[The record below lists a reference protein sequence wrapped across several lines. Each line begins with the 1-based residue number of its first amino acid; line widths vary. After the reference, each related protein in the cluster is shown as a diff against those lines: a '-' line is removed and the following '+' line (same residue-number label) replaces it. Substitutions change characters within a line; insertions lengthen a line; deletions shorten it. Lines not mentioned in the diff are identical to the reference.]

1 MGQHFVFDEGIN
13 FPLRRALILLSV
25 QALSTLCLRGDM
37 QKETTETQRKQ
48 SSHGEVLKFEHGLI
62 CAQACESASLDENW
76 DHVSRHKHTRPAS
89 GGTLVPQFPHLSV
102 VAVLLALLIFDS
114 LLLASAAAAPSPGR
128 YVSMRVLVTICFLLI
143 STHSLAALQQKRAT
157 LTRAQTSEAERR
169 LSELGYWTGPVDG
182 RFDEGT
188 KSALIAFQKWEGRA
202 ITAKLTLDELEAIRN
217 GVAPQ
222 ARDLGYAHVEVDVD
236 RQVLM
241 LINEEGVVRVL
252 PVSTG
257 NDKHFMDQGQMS
269 VAYTPRG
276 RFVVYDKTYGWENGD
291 LGSIYYA
298 NYISGGVAIHGYLTV
313 PTTPASHG
321 CIRIPMF
328 AAREVSR
335 LLPVGT
341 IVLVYDK
348 VSFVSAKEWVKNPKL
363 KDAALANGA
372 LQ

>member
-1 MGQHFVFDEGIN
+1 MGM
-13 FPLRRALILLSV
+13 R
-25 QALSTLCLRGDM
+25 
-37 QKETTETQRKQ
+37 
-48 SSHGEVLKFEHGLI
+48 
-62 CAQACESASLDENW
+62 
-76 DHVSRHKHTRPAS
+76 
-89 GGTLVPQFPHLSV
+89 LVP
-102 VAVLLALLIFDS
+102 A
-114 LLLASAAAAPSPGR
+114 
-128 YVSMRVLVTICFLLI
+128 ICLLLI
-143 STHSLAALQQKRAT
+143 SLFSVARAQQQKHT
-157 LTRAQTSEAERR
+157 SLTRAEVRAAERR
-169 LSELGYWTGPVDG
+169 LSDLGYWTGPVDG
-182 RFDEGT
+182 VFDAGT
-188 KSALIAFQKWEGRA
+188 RSALIAFQKWEGRA
-202 ITAKLTLDELEAIRN
+202 VTGKLTSDELEAMKTAT
-217 GVAPQ
+217 APTP
-222 ARDLGYAHVEVDVD
+222 RDGGYEHVEVDID

-241 LINEEGVVRVL
+241 LAGEDGAIRVL

-257 NDKHFMDQGQMS
+257 NDKQFMDLGQMS

-291 LGSIYYA
+291 LGSVYYA
-298 NYISGGVAIHGYLTV
+298 NYISGGVAIHGYLSV

-348 VSFVSAKEWVKNPKL
+348 VSFVSAKDWVKNPKL

>member
-1 MGQHFVFDEGIN
+1 MKTI
-13 FPLRRALILLSV
+13 I
-25 QALSTLCLRGDM
+25 
-37 QKETTETQRKQ
+37 
-48 SSHGEVLKFEHGLI
+48 
-62 CAQACESASLDENW
+62 
-76 DHVSRHKHTRPAS
+76 
-89 GGTLVPQFPHLSV
+89 
-102 VAVLLALLIFDS
+102 
-114 LLLASAAAAPSPGR
+114 
-128 YVSMRVLVTICFLLI
+128 TICFLLI
-143 STHSLAALQQKRAT
+143 SAHCILGTPQKKRPS
-157 LTRAQTSEAERR
+157 LTRAQTIEAETL

-182 RFDEGT
+182 RLDEGT
-188 KSALIAFQKWEGRA
+188 TSALIAFQKWEGRE
-202 ITAKLTLDELEAIRN
+202 ITGKLTLAELDAIRN

-241 LINEEGVVRVL
+241 LIDEEGAVRVL

-257 NDKHFMDQGQMS
+257 NDKQFMDQGQMS

-291 LGSIYYA
+291 LGSVYYA

-348 VSFVSAKEWVKNPKL
+348 VSFVSAKEWIKNPKL
-363 KDAALANGA
+363 KDAALANSA

>member
-1 MGQHFVFDEGIN
+1 MI
-13 FPLRRALILLSV
+13 
-25 QALSTLCLRGDM
+25 
-37 QKETTETQRKQ
+37 
-48 SSHGEVLKFEHGLI
+48 
-62 CAQACESASLDENW
+62 SAD
-76 DHVSRHKHTRPAS
+76 
-89 GGTLVPQFPHLSV
+89 LVPGNPQK
-102 VAVLLALLIFDS
+102 
-114 LLLASAAAAPSPGR
+114 
-128 YVSMRVLVTICFLLI
+128 
-143 STHSLAALQQKRAT
+143 KRAS
-157 LTRAQTSEAERR
+157 LTRAQIMETERR

-182 RFDEGT
+182 RLEEGT
-188 KSALIAFQKWEGRA
+188 TSALIAFQKWEGREV
-202 ITAKLTLDELEAIRN
+202 TGKLTLAEVEAVRN
-217 GVAPQ
+217 GVAPA
-222 ARDLGYAHVEVDVD
+222 ARDLGYAHVEVDVE

-241 LINEEGVVRVL
+241 LIDEEGAVRVL

-257 NDKHFMDQGQMS
+257 NDKQFMDQGQTS

-291 LGSIYYA
+291 LGSVYYA

-348 VSFVSAKEWVKNPKL
+348 TSFVSAKEWIKNPKL

-372 LQ
+372 RQ